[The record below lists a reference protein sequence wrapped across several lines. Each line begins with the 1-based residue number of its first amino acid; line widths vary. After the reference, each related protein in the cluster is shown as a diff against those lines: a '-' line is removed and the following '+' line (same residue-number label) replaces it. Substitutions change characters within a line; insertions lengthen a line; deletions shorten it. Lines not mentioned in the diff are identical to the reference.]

1 MQPPHQHCY
10 SGSGAQNVSYAGHMG
25 PHAYAKISDHNVHV
39 LKELLQILVILVQAS
54 DEQPKVLIDRCKLYP
69 VLQKILQMA

>member
-1 MQPPHQHCY
+1 
-10 SGSGAQNVSYAGHMG
+10 MG